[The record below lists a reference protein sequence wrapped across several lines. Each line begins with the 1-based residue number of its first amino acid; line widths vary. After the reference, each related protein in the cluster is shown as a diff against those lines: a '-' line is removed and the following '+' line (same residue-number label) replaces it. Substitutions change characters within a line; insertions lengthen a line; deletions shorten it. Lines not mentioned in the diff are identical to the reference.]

1 MPDFLTPNV
10 SIEEISTGSQP
21 IEGTSTSTAAFVG
34 VTAEGPQ
41 NDPKIVES
49 FAAYSEIFGVAFPN
63 VPVSIAALQFFSN
76 GGRKAVIVRVLAS
89 EKRGEFRPE
98 PEQLIGDSEA
108 QTGIHALGLGEPIGL
123 LLTPDAANMS
133 TGDAKKVAEAVLK
146 FCQGRRIFHILE
158 LPQETSQQKTVEA
171 AVNWSA
177 QSETIKHRNAAV
189 YFPRITIADP
199 SGENGTLQ
207 VPPSGAVAGLYAR
220 IDLERGVWK
229 APAGLNAKLP
239 TARGLEI
246 DLTDQDM
253 AQLKDA
259 SINPFRYFADH
270 GIVAWGAR
278 TFLAADDDDNN
289 NWRYVPVGRLALFIE
304 ESLYRGLVWAVFE
317 SNDEALWAQIR
328 LAASSFMNQLFRSGA
343 FQGSHAG
350 EAYFVKCSRETMTEG
365 DIDAGRIIL
374 QVGFAPLKPAE
385 FIILHIELCS

>member
-1 MPDFLTPNV
+1 MPEFLTPNV
-10 SIEEISTGSQP
+10 HIEEISIGNQP

-34 VTAEGPQ
+34 VTAKGPQ

-49 FAAYSEIFGVAFPN
+49 FAAYSEIFGLAFPN
-63 VPVSIAALQFFSN
+63 LPVSIAALQFFSN

-89 EKRGEFRPE
+89 EDRGEFRPE

-108 QTGIHALGLGEPIGL
+108 LTGIHALGLSEPIGL
-123 LLTPDAANMS
+123 LLTPDAANMPA
-133 TGDAKKVAEAVLK
+133 GDAKKVAEAVLK

-158 LPQETSQQKTVEA
+158 LPQDSSQQK
-171 AVNWSA
+171 AVQAVVSWSA
-177 QSETIKHRNAAV
+177 QNDAIKHRNAAV
-189 YFPRITIADP
+189 YFPRITISDP

-239 TARGLEI
+239 TARGVEI

-253 AQLKDA
+253 ARLKDA
-259 SINPFRYFADH
+259 SINPIRHFADH

-278 TFLAADDDDNN
+278 TFSAADDNE
-289 NWRYVPVGRLALFIE
+289 NWRYLPVRRLALFIE
-304 ESLYRGLVWAVFE
+304 ESLYRGLVWVVFE
-317 SNDEALWAQIR
+317 SNGEALWAQIR

-343 FQGSHAG
+343 FQGSHAS
-350 EAYFVKCSRETMTEG
+350 EAYSVRCSRETMTES
-365 DIDAGRIIL
+365 DIDARRIIL